1 MASNFLENKLRE
13 FANKIAGVSVV
24 DNEKNPNSA
33 LNRQKRAMKNS
44 NAKPSWQARG
54 VKQNLDKMYSNTKG
68 KTFGVPGK

>member
-1 MASNFLENKLRE
+1 MASKFLQQKFQD
-13 FANKIAGVSVV
+13 FANKISGTSIV

-33 LNRQKRAMKNS
+33 LNKQKQAVKNS

-54 VKQNLDKMYSNTKG
+54 VKQNIDKMYSNTKG